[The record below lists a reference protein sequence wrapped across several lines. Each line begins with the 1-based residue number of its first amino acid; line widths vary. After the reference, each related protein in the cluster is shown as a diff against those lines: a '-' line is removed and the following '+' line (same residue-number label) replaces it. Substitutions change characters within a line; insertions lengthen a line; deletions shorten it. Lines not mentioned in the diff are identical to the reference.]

1 MKNKKI
7 ISLITMVAMTISAIA
22 LVTPAISSPAQVSV
36 DPMLIT
42 EQVRHRIES
51 ANPSWDLSGIQ
62 YPSGSQASSLGQN
75 FKISSTTSVTSA
87 TVGDHKLFWLL
98 DDYFG
103 TYRLATFTLFSQG
116 NLGEVWVQDNL
127 NWPAGDP
134 RSNSLQVVTQAQT
147 DLLLGEFENNIFAKD
162 TAFYGTPAVQDGSN
176 ANFGAPY
183 GLPDSASLCAAVGL
197 DSSYCDY
204 SDASGRQLILIE
216 NVRDDQYYDPTY
228 PNYIAGFYSSTFD
241 SVFDRNTM
249 TIDSY
254 DWANRI
260 GGEGSRPY
268 VYESTFAHEYQH
280 LIHADYVSGDST
292 FINEG
297 FSMYAEY
304 LCGYGVDYGYVNAY
318 FAQPW
323 NSLTEWG
330 DLGGINILGDYGEA
344 MLFIHYVENHYP
356 GFQSKFMQNGVPGV
370 AGIEQAVADVM
381 GHKAH
386 SHHQVTFDQLFNN
399 FHLANVIQAKWGPYS
414 YSSIDFS
421 QANPLNVQSF
431 VDNAATGSSNTYGTN
446 YYLVDGLNGK
456 YDLTF
461 SGDIYSSVPQ
471 DPGWTI
477 GSDGFWYS
485 GTGDEV
491 DRAIFGSAYV
501 DPANPTLSFYTEYII
516 EEGWD
521 FGLVQVS
528 TDNGATWTSQSNSYT
543 TSDHAD
549 GAYPA
554 IIDQLPGLTGGPVTD
569 TMTFDLSA
577 YAGQTVLFQ
586 FRYMTDWSFNE
597 VGWYIDSNSVTVSGT
612 HVDLTTVAPPPP
624 PSVDWT
630 VTVVAGLHLKKGDQ
644 SLFNWNLRLDSA
656 QTGSQSLTFFNN
668 KFISNYYIVVVT
680 PNIEAGSAGFQLN
693 LDQVHPSHHN
703 H

>member
-7 ISLITMVAMTISAIA
+7 VSVFTLVVMAFSAISLIMPTTSVTNDSMVPEP
-22 LVTPAISSPAQVSV
+22 L
-36 DPMLIT
+36 LIDNN
-42 EQVRHRIES
+42 VRHRIDTTPVDLTLSPSLLQS
-51 ANPSWDLSGIQ
+51 AVNGPNMKMSASNGVADSAV
-62 YPSGSQASSLGQN
+62 GSQ
-75 FKISSTTSVTSA
+75 
-87 TVGDHKLFWLL
+87 KLFLVL
-98 DDYFG
+98 DDYYGGYFFD
-103 TYRLATFTLFSQG
+103 LFTLYAQSDD
-116 NLGEVWVQDNL
+116 GEVWVQNNRDWL
-127 NWPAGDP
+127 PGDP
-134 RSNSLQVVTQAQT
+134 RSNDLQEVTVAQAEY
-147 DLLLGEFENNIFAKD
+147 LLNEFQNNIYAKD
-162 TAFYGTPAVQDGSN
+162 TAFYGVPGYQDGSN
-176 ANFGAPY
+176 NIFGGPAY
-183 GLPDSASLCAAVGL
+183 CTASGLPAEWCDWSDSN
-197 DSSYCDY
+197 
-204 SDASGRQLILIE
+204 GRTAILVS
-216 NVRDDQYYDPTY
+216 NVEDDNFYDPTY
-228 PNYIAGFYSSTFD
+228 PNYIAGFYSSQLD
-241 SVFDRNTM
+241 GYFDRNIM

-254 DWANRI
+254 DWLNRV
-260 GGEGSRPY
+260 GPDGNRPFL
-268 VYESTFAHEYQH
+268 YESTFAHEYQH
-280 LIHADYVSGDST
+280 LIHADYVPSDET

-304 LCGYGVDYGYVNAY
+304 VCGYGVDYGYVNAY
-318 FAQPW
+318 FAQPH
-323 NSLTEWG
+323 NSLTEWS
-330 DLGGINILGDYGEA
+330 DLGGVNILGDYGEA
-344 MLFIHYVENHYP
+344 MLFIHYVEGQYP
-356 GFQSKFMQNGVPGV
+356 GFQTKFMQNGIPGV
-370 AGIEQAVADVM
+370 AGIEQAVADVTP
-381 GHKAH
+381 GHH
-386 SHHQVTFDQLFNN
+386 SHYKVTFDQLFNN